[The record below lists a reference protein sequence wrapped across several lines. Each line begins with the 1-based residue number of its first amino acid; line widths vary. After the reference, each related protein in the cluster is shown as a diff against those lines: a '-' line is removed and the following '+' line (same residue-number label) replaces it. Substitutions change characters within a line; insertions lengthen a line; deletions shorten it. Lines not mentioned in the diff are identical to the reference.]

1 MSIFG
6 HFKIKV
12 KTPNGDI
19 ESDLNLEGHG
29 DHLEG
34 TQSAQ
39 GETVHIEHGAV
50 HGDSFSFTSDVTHP
64 APMTLEFEG
73 HCDDSHCDVI
83 HGTVHAG
90 DRGTFPFTGHR
101 A

>member
-12 KTPNGDI
+12 KTPNGEI
-19 ESDLNLEGHG
+19 ESDLNLEGH
-29 DHLEG
+29 DHHLEG

-39 GETVHIEHGAV
+39 GETVPIDHGEV
-50 HGDSFSFTSDVTHP
+50 DGDHFSFTSEVTHP
-64 APMTLEFEG
+64 AHMTLKFDG
-73 HCDDSHCDVI
+73 HCDDSHCDI
-83 HGTVHAG
+83 INGKVHAG
-90 DRGTFPFTGHR
+90 DLGDFEFEGRR